1 MIQQLI
7 QNMLG
12 DYAKFI
18 TPLDNG
24 QIRLSIPK
32 DIKDVNSE
40 IIDTIDLTMQDA
52 INLYNIIQQPKQ
64 YTSNGVII
72 KENDTEFDIN
82 KWTQLAISEFK
93 NK

>member
-72 KENDTEFDIN
+72 KEGDTEFDIN
-82 KWTQLAISEFK
+82 KWIQLAISEFK